1 MIRNYK
7 ITILIAFIV
16 FGGVFFT
23 PKIQVQTQHETAAQK
38 FKNIKVLNEM
48 PAEQMGKVMNQMSA
62 ALNVN
67 CSFCHVENDFAKDG
81 NEHKDIARE
90 MLKMTFEL
98 NQKYFAGKTEI
109 TCNTCHNGLPMP
121 QSAPALFPKPRL
133 PRLVQPD
140 NLPSAETIL
149 AKYKT
154 VVGDKTRIS
163 SRKIKAKR
171 IEPDGKTFEAEE
183 IWQKGDKVVIKTLYP
198 SKEYG
203 DYTVKEIFDGTNAA
217 KFGNDSKITLK
228 PDEMEQ
234 IKREAQFLTSNLDSI
249 YSKFESALLS
259 RIDGKEF
266 YLIKAITSDDQIEN
280 LYFDKETGL
289 LVRRTSATQTVLGD
303 FIYQVDY
310 QNYKNFGGV
319 KLPVTTK
326 FAVPAIY
333 WSRQILEVKS
343 VVNIDDKV
351 FEIGS

>member
-1 MIRNYK
+1 MKIKLK
-7 ITILIAFIV
+7 ITIIFS
-16 FGGVFFT
+16 FVFFALVFLV
-23 PKIQVQTQHETAAQK
+23 PKIQTQTQHETAGQK

-62 ALNVN
+62 SLNVN
-67 CSFCHVENDFAKDG
+67 CSFCHTENDFAKDG

-98 NQKYFAGKTEI
+98 NQKYFEGKTEI
-109 TCNTCHNGLPMP
+109 TCNICHNGQPMP

-133 PRLVQPD
+133 PRLVQPN

-154 VVGDKTRIS
+154 AVGDKTRIS

-183 IWQKGDKVVIKTLYP
+183 IWQKGDKVMIQTIYP

-203 DYTVKEIFDGTNAA
+203 DYTVKEIFDGITAA
-217 KFGNDSKITLK
+217 KFGNGSKIALK

-234 IKREAQFLTSNLDSI
+234 IKREAEFLTNNLETI
-249 YSKFESALLS
+249 YTKFEPTLLS
-259 RIDGKEF
+259 RIEGKEF
-266 YLIKAITSDDQIEN
+266 YLIKAITSDNQIEN
-280 LYFDKETGL
+280 LYFDKETGFL
-289 LVRRTSATQTVLGD
+289 IRRTSATQTVLGD
-303 FIYQVDY
+303 FVYQVDY

-319 KLPVTTK
+319 KLPMITK

-343 VVNIDDKV
+343 DAIIDDKV
-351 FEIGS
+351 FNVGN